1 MYSLSATE
9 SEAKSDLRL
18 ALLPRRL
25 VSLCAGRLLI
35 RLDFGELIRIAHG
48 RDEVDSCSLD
58 IVDGNPQ
65 GFPEEPA
72 NI

>member
-1 MYSLSATE
+1 
-9 SEAKSDLRL
+9 
-18 ALLPRRL
+18 
-25 VSLCAGRLLI
+25 LLI